1 MSVRFAP
8 SPTGSFHVGNLRTA
22 WVSHAIARATKLPW
36 VLRWEDIDA
45 GRVVEGAREEQLRDM
60 AALGL
65 HPDDVYLQSDR
76 HGRHVELFLRAARE
90 GQVYPCWCSRA
101 DVQRDLQGMAS
112 APHGAQAVYSGRC
125 RAGNVTP
132 RRDLPGLAWRFRS
145 PRGEG
150 AEDFLVGRTSTRLGA
165 DGLPDPTT
173 YAPSYNW
180 ACAVDDAE
188 GGHRLLVRA
197 WDLESVLLS
206 QREVQTWV
214 RTVTGA
220 AAHEL
225 PPVFHTSL
233 VNDNAHVR
241 LEKRM
246 RGVTLGELA
255 VLGVSAARLGEL
267 FDASFRERPSLPFAA
282 SSGEARRE
290 WTLAELG
297 LPAAP

>member
-8 SPTGSFHVGNLRTA
+8 SPTGSFHIGNLRTA
-22 WVSHAIARATKLPW
+22 WVSHAIARAAKLPW
-36 VLRWEDIDA
+36 VLRFEDIDA
-45 GRVVEGAREEQLRDM
+45 GRVLEGAREEQLRDM

-65 HPDDVYLQSDR
+65 HADDVYLQSAR
-76 HGRHVELFLRAARE
+76 HERHVELFMHAVRE

-112 APHGAQAVYSGRC
+112 APHGAPVVYSGRC

-145 PRGEG
+145 PRAEG
-150 AEDFLVGRTSTRLGA
+150 SEDFLVGRTSTRLGA
-165 DGLPDPTT
+165 DGKPDAAT

-188 GGHRLLVRA
+188 GGHELLVRA
-197 WDLESVLLS
+197 WDLESVLVA
-206 QREVQTWV
+206 QREVQAWV
-214 RTVTGA
+214 RASTGRGS
-220 AAHEL
+220 L
-225 PPVFHTSL
+225 PPVFHASL
-233 VNDNAHVR
+233 VSDNAHVR

-246 RGVTLGELA
+246 RGTTLRELEA
-255 VLGVSAARLGEL
+255 MGVSAAQLGEL
-267 FDASFRERPSLPFAA
+267 FERSFRNPPKAPFPA
-282 SSGEARRE
+282 SSGETPRE
-290 WTLAELG
+290 RTLAELG